1 MKDFFGED
9 LCAAAAQAYMESLL
23 SGESGA
29 KASEAAEIAYKAAWR
44 AGARVEP
51 GSPCATAEAS
61 FRSSYDSGKDTVTNA
76 ALAFAKSWPGL
87 EEGNPCSV
95 STKTYMESII
105 GGKSIDDAWLSA
117 AKAFIG
123 AFADL
128 ANSGNAV
135 VDASCSKAAKS
146 FIRNSNGPDSAASDA
161 AQAFIDATL
170 SSRSDGYDPVCTDAA
185 LAYMEAYADGKDQLT
200 STLIAAKTFYK
211 SYTSGNPPNPSSPCV
226 KANLAFAAKSPLS
239 DSKSNAAMAA
249 FIDKAVEDGN
259 AVADPVCAAA
269 TLAFLDAKIAKRS
282 DKEAGSAACRIDWN
296 VNRQKEN
303 EDPESRPGSSLGQA
317 AQIGSVKNLSSGYI
331 AKSKS
336 TAAVMQDEIERGRPK
351 QKTVIANG
359 WTKEQYDAKVKQDF
373 LKSQEVKTNKVKE
386 TIQTWGRRD
395 SSATGRTTPAP
406 SRHIGE
412 GFSENKVGKTSE
424 VDKNANS
431 WRTKTPEPTVKLVN
445 VSVEKAMGSN
455 QNIHISEN
463 AQKQMANF
471 MTSSSVQ
478 QKEEVMNT
486 VMTNTMSS
494 QSS

>member
-76 ALAFAKSWPGL
+76 ALAFANL
-87 EEGNPCSV
+87 
-95 STKTYMESII
+95 
-105 GGKSIDDAWLSA
+105 
-117 AKAFIG
+117 AK
-123 AFADL
+123 
-128 ANSGNAV
+128 SGNAV

-200 STLIAAKTFYK
+200 STLNAAKTFYK

-269 TLAFLDAKIAKRS
+269 TLAFLDAKIAKSS
-282 DKEAGSAACRIDWN
+282 DKEASSAAADAYIEAHAANDGKRTEACRKAAEAYI
-296 VNRQKEN
+296 
-303 EDPESRPGSSLGQA
+303 SL
-317 AQIGSVKNLSSGYI
+317 L
-331 AKSKS
+331 
-336 TAAVMQDEIERGRPK
+336 
-351 QKTVIANG
+351 
-359 WTKEQYDAKVKQDF
+359 
-373 LKSQEVKTNKVKE
+373 
-386 TIQTWGRRD
+386 
-395 SSATGRTTPAP
+395 
-406 SRHIGE
+406 
-412 GFSENKVGKTSE
+412 
-424 VDKNANS
+424 
-431 WRTKTPEPTVKLVN
+431 
-445 VSVEKAMGSN
+445 
-455 QNIHISEN
+455 
-463 AQKQMANF
+463 
-471 MTSSSVQ
+471 
-478 QKEEVMNT
+478 
-486 VMTNTMSS
+486 
-494 QSS
+494 

>member
-1 MKDFFGED
+1 MKQFFGED

-44 AGARVEP
+44 AGARIEP
-51 GSPCATAEAS
+51 GSPCASAEAS
-61 FRSSYDSGKDTVTNA
+61 FRSNYDSSKDTVTNA

-95 STKTYMESII
+95 STKT
-105 GGKSIDDAWLSA
+105 
-117 AKAFIG
+117 
-123 AFADL
+123 
-128 ANSGNAV
+128 GNAV

-200 STLIAAKTFYK
+200 STLLAAKTFYK

-282 DKEAGSAACRIDWN
+282 DKEAGSAAADAYIEAHAANNGKRTEACR
-296 VNRQKEN
+296 K
-303 EDPESRPGSSLGQA
+303 A
-317 AQIGSVKNLSSGYI
+317 AEAYI
-331 AKSKS
+331 
-336 TAAVMQDEIERGRPK
+336 
-351 QKTVIANG
+351 
-359 WTKEQYDAKVKQDF
+359 
-373 LKSQEVKTNKVKE
+373 
-386 TIQTWGRRD
+386 
-395 SSATGRTTPAP
+395 
-406 SRHIGE
+406 
-412 GFSENKVGKTSE
+412 
-424 VDKNANS
+424 
-431 WRTKTPEPTVKLVN
+431 KLL
-445 VSVEKAMGSN
+445 
-455 QNIHISEN
+455 
-463 AQKQMANF
+463 
-471 MTSSSVQ
+471 
-478 QKEEVMNT
+478 
-486 VMTNTMSS
+486 
-494 QSS
+494 

>member
-105 GGKSIDDAWLSA
+105 GGKSIDDAGLSA

-128 ANSGNAV
+128 AKSGNAV

-146 FIRNSNGPDSAASDA
+146 FIRNSNGPD
-161 AQAFIDATL
+161 
-170 SSRSDGYDPVCTDAA
+170 PVCTDAA

-200 STLIAAKTFYK
+200 SPLIAAKTFYK

-269 TLAFLDAKIAKRS
+269 TLAFLDAKIAKSS
-282 DKEAGSAACRIDWN
+282 DKEASSAAADAYI
-296 VNRQKEN
+296 EA
-303 EDPESRPGSSLGQA
+303 QA
-317 AQIGSVKNLSSGYI
+317 ANDGKRTEACRKAAEAYI
-331 AKSKS
+331 S
-336 TAAVMQDEIERGRPK
+336 
-351 QKTVIANG
+351 
-359 WTKEQYDAKVKQDF
+359 
-373 LKSQEVKTNKVKE
+373 L
-386 TIQTWGRRD
+386 
-395 SSATGRTTPAP
+395 
-406 SRHIGE
+406 
-412 GFSENKVGKTSE
+412 
-424 VDKNANS
+424 
-431 WRTKTPEPTVKLVN
+431 L
-445 VSVEKAMGSN
+445 
-455 QNIHISEN
+455 
-463 AQKQMANF
+463 
-471 MTSSSVQ
+471 
-478 QKEEVMNT
+478 
-486 VMTNTMSS
+486 
-494 QSS
+494 

>member
-1 MKDFFGED
+1 MG
-9 LCAAAAQAYMESLL
+9 
-23 SGESGA
+23 
-29 KASEAAEIAYKAAWR
+29 
-44 AGARVEP
+44 
-51 GSPCATAEAS
+51 
-61 FRSSYDSGKDTVTNA
+61 FRSNYDSGKDTITNA

-105 GGKSIDDAWLSA
+105 GGKSIDMGGLSA

-128 ANSGNAV
+128 AKSGNAV

-185 LAYMEAYADGKDQLT
+185 LACMEAYADGKDQLT

-211 SYTSGNPPNPSSPCV
+211 SYTSGNPPSPSSPCV

-282 DKEAGSAACRIDWN
+282 DKEAGSAAADAYIEAHAANDGKRTEACRKAAEAYI
-296 VNRQKEN
+296 
-303 EDPESRPGSSLGQA
+303 SL
-317 AQIGSVKNLSSGYI
+317 L
-331 AKSKS
+331 
-336 TAAVMQDEIERGRPK
+336 
-351 QKTVIANG
+351 
-359 WTKEQYDAKVKQDF
+359 
-373 LKSQEVKTNKVKE
+373 
-386 TIQTWGRRD
+386 
-395 SSATGRTTPAP
+395 
-406 SRHIGE
+406 
-412 GFSENKVGKTSE
+412 
-424 VDKNANS
+424 
-431 WRTKTPEPTVKLVN
+431 
-445 VSVEKAMGSN
+445 
-455 QNIHISEN
+455 
-463 AQKQMANF
+463 
-471 MTSSSVQ
+471 
-478 QKEEVMNT
+478 
-486 VMTNTMSS
+486 
-494 QSS
+494 

>member
-51 GSPCATAEAS
+51 GSPCATAEA
-61 FRSSYDSGKDTVTNA
+61 F
-76 ALAFAKSWPGL
+76 
-87 EEGNPCSV
+87 
-95 STKTYMESII
+95 M
-105 GGKSIDDAWLSA
+105 
-117 AKAFIG
+117 G

-128 ANSGNAV
+128 AKSGNAV

-269 TLAFLDAKIAKRS
+269 TLAFLDAKIAKSS
-282 DKEAGSAACRIDWN
+282 DKEASSAAADAYIEAHAANDGKRTEACRKAAEAYI
-296 VNRQKEN
+296 
-303 EDPESRPGSSLGQA
+303 SL
-317 AQIGSVKNLSSGYI
+317 L
-331 AKSKS
+331 
-336 TAAVMQDEIERGRPK
+336 
-351 QKTVIANG
+351 
-359 WTKEQYDAKVKQDF
+359 
-373 LKSQEVKTNKVKE
+373 
-386 TIQTWGRRD
+386 
-395 SSATGRTTPAP
+395 
-406 SRHIGE
+406 
-412 GFSENKVGKTSE
+412 
-424 VDKNANS
+424 
-431 WRTKTPEPTVKLVN
+431 
-445 VSVEKAMGSN
+445 
-455 QNIHISEN
+455 
-463 AQKQMANF
+463 
-471 MTSSSVQ
+471 
-478 QKEEVMNT
+478 
-486 VMTNTMSS
+486 
-494 QSS
+494 

>member
-1 MKDFFGED
+1 MKEFFGED

-105 GGKSIDDAWLSA
+105 GGKSIDDAGLSA

-123 AFADL
+123 AF
-128 ANSGNAV
+128 
-135 VDASCSKAAKS
+135 
-146 FIRNSNGPDSAASDA
+146 
-161 AQAFIDATL
+161 
-170 SSRSDGYDPVCTDAA
+170 AA

-282 DKEAGSAACRIDWN
+282 DKEASSAAADAYIEAHAANDGKRTEACRKAAEAYI
-296 VNRQKEN
+296 
-303 EDPESRPGSSLGQA
+303 SL
-317 AQIGSVKNLSSGYI
+317 L
-331 AKSKS
+331 
-336 TAAVMQDEIERGRPK
+336 
-351 QKTVIANG
+351 
-359 WTKEQYDAKVKQDF
+359 
-373 LKSQEVKTNKVKE
+373 
-386 TIQTWGRRD
+386 
-395 SSATGRTTPAP
+395 
-406 SRHIGE
+406 
-412 GFSENKVGKTSE
+412 
-424 VDKNANS
+424 
-431 WRTKTPEPTVKLVN
+431 
-445 VSVEKAMGSN
+445 
-455 QNIHISEN
+455 
-463 AQKQMANF
+463 
-471 MTSSSVQ
+471 
-478 QKEEVMNT
+478 
-486 VMTNTMSS
+486 
-494 QSS
+494 

>member
-44 AGARVEP
+44 AGARIEP

-105 GGKSIDDAWLSA
+105 GGKSIDDAGLSA

-128 ANSGNAV
+128 AKSGNAV

-146 FIRNSNGPDSAASDA
+146 
-161 AQAFIDATL
+161 FIDATL

-239 DSKSNAAMAA
+239 DSKSNAAM
-249 FIDKAVEDGN
+249 E
-259 AVADPVCAAA
+259 
-269 TLAFLDAKIAKRS
+269 
-282 DKEAGSAACRIDWN
+282 
-296 VNRQKEN
+296 
-303 EDPESRPGSSLGQA
+303 
-317 AQIGSVKNLSSGYI
+317 
-331 AKSKS
+331 
-336 TAAVMQDEIERGRPK
+336 
-351 QKTVIANG
+351 
-359 WTKEQYDAKVKQDF
+359 
-373 LKSQEVKTNKVKE
+373 
-386 TIQTWGRRD
+386 
-395 SSATGRTTPAP
+395 
-406 SRHIGE
+406 
-412 GFSENKVGKTSE
+412 
-424 VDKNANS
+424 
-431 WRTKTPEPTVKLVN
+431 
-445 VSVEKAMGSN
+445 
-455 QNIHISEN
+455 
-463 AQKQMANF
+463 
-471 MTSSSVQ
+471 
-478 QKEEVMNT
+478 
-486 VMTNTMSS
+486 
-494 QSS
+494 

>member
-23 SGESGA
+23 SGDSGA

-105 GGKSIDDAWLSA
+105 GGKSIDDAGLS
-117 AKAFIG
+117 
-123 AFADL
+123 
-128 ANSGNAV
+128 
-135 VDASCSKAAKS
+135 
-146 FIRNSNGPDSAASDA
+146 A

-200 STLIAAKTFYK
+200 STLNAAKTFYK

-269 TLAFLDAKIAKRS
+269 TLAFLDAKIAKSS
-282 DKEAGSAACRIDWN
+282 DKEASSAAADAYIEAHAANDGKRTEACRKAAEAYI
-296 VNRQKEN
+296 
-303 EDPESRPGSSLGQA
+303 SL
-317 AQIGSVKNLSSGYI
+317 L
-331 AKSKS
+331 
-336 TAAVMQDEIERGRPK
+336 
-351 QKTVIANG
+351 
-359 WTKEQYDAKVKQDF
+359 
-373 LKSQEVKTNKVKE
+373 
-386 TIQTWGRRD
+386 
-395 SSATGRTTPAP
+395 
-406 SRHIGE
+406 
-412 GFSENKVGKTSE
+412 
-424 VDKNANS
+424 
-431 WRTKTPEPTVKLVN
+431 
-445 VSVEKAMGSN
+445 
-455 QNIHISEN
+455 
-463 AQKQMANF
+463 
-471 MTSSSVQ
+471 
-478 QKEEVMNT
+478 
-486 VMTNTMSS
+486 
-494 QSS
+494 

>member
-44 AGARVEP
+44 AGARIEP

-105 GGKSIDDAWLSA
+105 GGKSTEDAGLSA
-117 AKAFIG
+117 A
-123 AFADL
+123 
-128 ANSGNAV
+128 NAV

-146 FIRNSNGPDSAASDA
+146 FIRNSNGADSGASDA

-170 SSRSDGYDPVCTDAA
+170 SSKSNGYDPVCTDAA
-185 LAYMEAYADGKDQLT
+185 LSYMEAYADGNDQLT
-200 STLIAAKTFYK
+200 STLLAAKTFYK

-269 TLAFLDAKIAKRS
+269 TLAFLDAKIAKSS
-282 DKEAGSAACRIDWN
+282 DKEASSAAANAYIEAHAANDGKRTEACR
-296 VNRQKEN
+296 K
-303 EDPESRPGSSLGQA
+303 A
-317 AQIGSVKNLSSGYI
+317 AEAYI
-331 AKSKS
+331 
-336 TAAVMQDEIERGRPK
+336 
-351 QKTVIANG
+351 
-359 WTKEQYDAKVKQDF
+359 
-373 LKSQEVKTNKVKE
+373 
-386 TIQTWGRRD
+386 
-395 SSATGRTTPAP
+395 
-406 SRHIGE
+406 
-412 GFSENKVGKTSE
+412 
-424 VDKNANS
+424 
-431 WRTKTPEPTVKLVN
+431 KLL
-445 VSVEKAMGSN
+445 
-455 QNIHISEN
+455 
-463 AQKQMANF
+463 
-471 MTSSSVQ
+471 
-478 QKEEVMNT
+478 
-486 VMTNTMSS
+486 
-494 QSS
+494 

>member
-105 GGKSIDDAWLSA
+105 GGKSIDDAGLSA

-128 ANSGNAV
+128 AKSGNAV
-135 VDASCSKAAKS
+135 VDASW
-146 FIRNSNGPDSAASDA
+146 
-161 AQAFIDATL
+161 

-269 TLAFLDAKIAKRS
+269 TLAFLDAKIAKSS
-282 DKEAGSAACRIDWN
+282 DKEASSAAAD
-296 VNRQKEN
+296 
-303 EDPESRPGSSLGQA
+303 A
-317 AQIGSVKNLSSGYI
+317 YI
-331 AKSKS
+331 EAN
-336 TAAVMQDEIERGRPK
+336 A
-351 QKTVIANG
+351 ANG
-359 WTKEQYDAKVKQDF
+359 GK
-373 LKSQEVKTNKVKE
+373 
-386 TIQTWGRRD
+386 R
-395 SSATGRTTPAP
+395 
-406 SRHIGE
+406 
-412 GFSENKVGKTSE
+412 SEACRKAAE
-424 VDKNANS
+424 AYI
-431 WRTKTPEPTVKLVN
+431 KLL
-445 VSVEKAMGSN
+445 
-455 QNIHISEN
+455 
-463 AQKQMANF
+463 
-471 MTSSSVQ
+471 
-478 QKEEVMNT
+478 
-486 VMTNTMSS
+486 
-494 QSS
+494 